1 MPELKPIEIRL
12 FIMVSIPRRVPMVT
26 WYVVVLDLKTTGI
39 LLPFGIE
46 SPLSSSE
53 PEHYKI

>member
-1 MPELKPIEIRL
+1 
-12 FIMVSIPRRVPMVT
+12 MVT